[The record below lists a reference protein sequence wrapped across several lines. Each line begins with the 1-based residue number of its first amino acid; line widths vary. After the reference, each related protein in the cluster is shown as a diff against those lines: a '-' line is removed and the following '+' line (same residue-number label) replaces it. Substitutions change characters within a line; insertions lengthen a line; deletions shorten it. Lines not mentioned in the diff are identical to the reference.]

1 MTQPG
6 SSQRSSPRI
15 LRPDRREQV
24 EAAVSAVAVGARQ
37 TDRMDAGAW
46 WAHVWDVEPIVV
58 AKVHYVLPRRRCIC
72 CRKLITAAPPFGQV
86 GTVAYGPEHQRRGD
100 PLASEGNVPIEAT
113 AQLMPALRTLRTC
126 CARMRSRS
134 MWSTTSSPTANPPT
148 ASRSDHRADPGYA
161 AGLVPGDRRRDRM
174 QDRAAGRVHRLV
186 RRPGPRRLRRLVP
199 VRRAAGPPTESA
211 GSTIRYDSGVDRCRA
226 WSLASRSWAVCWVAG
241 ESGISSS
248 ARRWVRACR
257 VRVRPSGLLR
267 VAWRC
272 MARW

>member
-113 AQLMPALRTLRTC
+113 AQLMPALLGPRCRPG
-126 CARMRSRS
+126 
-134 MWSTTSSPTANPPT
+134 SSP
-148 ASRSDHRADPGYA
+148 RAHERFADVLAA
-161 AGLVPGDRRRDRM
+161 AGFDEM
-174 QDRAAGRVHRLV
+174 AAALHAEDVLC
-186 RRPGPRRLRRLVP
+186 
-199 VRRAAGPPTESA
+199 ADE
-211 GSTIRYDSGVDRCRA
+211 I
-226 WSLASRSWAVCWVAG
+226 AVNVVNNIEPDGQPANG
-241 ESGISSS
+241 Q
-248 ARRWVRACR
+248 
-257 VRVRPSGLLR
+257 PQ
-267 VAWRC
+267 
-272 MARW
+272 